1 MAEVL
6 REVRKIDGIQ
16 KDVTS
21 IKVNMDEMQASL
33 LNTQMQLSEAC
44 EEIAILKAGQN
55 KVDRL
60 QSEIVYLKA
69 KTELLE
75 KKIEQQDKYSRREN
89 MVVKGIPESAHE
101 DCQAVINNLFTKLG
115 VGPFQLQRVHRL
127 GFANKTSSRP
137 RPIIVR
143 FVCFQDKMKTFLSR
157 GQLRGTNIYLQDDLA
172 PDVEKRQQELRPVL
186 NHIRKTNPNAK
197 AVLVDDKLRFEGRLY
212 TRETVKDI
220 PMDMTAVGTSMNDS
234 HVFFSGEYSPL
245 SNLYPC
251 SLIIDDREYKSV
263 EQYYQYHKCMQNGKP
278 EIAKEILQ
286 SSSPRNAMYLGKQV
300 KVSDDWCKSKGCELF
315 KTALSVKAK
324 NVKEFSALLL
334 SNKEKMFAEA
344 TRHPIWGIGLP
355 FSDKEKEK
363 VAKWSGLNIMGH
375 LIKEI
380 IEQK

>member
-1 MAEVL
+1 
-6 REVRKIDGIQ
+6 
-16 KDVTS
+16 
-21 IKVNMDEMQASL
+21 
-33 LNTQMQLSEAC
+33 
-44 EEIAILKAGQN
+44 
-55 KVDRL
+55 
-60 QSEIVYLKA
+60 
-69 KTELLE
+69 
-75 KKIEQQDKYSRREN
+75 
-89 MVVKGIPESAHE
+89 
-101 DCQAVINNLFTKLG
+101 
-115 VGPFQLQRVHRL
+115 
-127 GFANKTSSRP
+127 
-137 RPIIVR
+137 
-143 FVCFQDKMKTFLSR
+143 
-157 GQLRGTNIYLQDDLA
+157 
-172 PDVEKRQQELRPVL
+172 
-186 NHIRKTNPNAK
+186 
-197 AVLVDDKLRFEGRLY
+197 
-212 TRETVKDI
+212 
-220 PMDMTAVGTSMNDS
+220 MDMTAVETSMNDS

-363 VAKWSGLNIMGH
+363 VAKWSGLNVMGH